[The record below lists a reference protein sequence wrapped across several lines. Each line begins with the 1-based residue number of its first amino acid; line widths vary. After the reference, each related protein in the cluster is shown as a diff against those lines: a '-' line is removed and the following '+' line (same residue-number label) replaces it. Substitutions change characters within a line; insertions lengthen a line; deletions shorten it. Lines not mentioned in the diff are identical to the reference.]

1 MIISLTYSLS
11 QPLYIQAAIGS
22 GGDGVYDTT
31 RHGEPPK
38 PIPNPEDPQYS
49 HIEQEEKKKKEKKKD
64 KKKNGDNTAQVC
76 SLSTL

>member
-11 QPLYIQAAIGS
+11 QPLYIQAVIGS

-49 HIEQEEKKKKEKKKD
+49 HIEQEEKKKKED
-64 KKKNGDNTAQVC
+64 TKKNGDNTEVR